1 MNGHLSHVWT
11 GILILVSALVSG
23 CGIGVQDLRS
33 SANSAVHGNIM
44 GGQQAVSGSTIQI
57 YAAGNT
63 GYGSASSALLST
75 PAMSDANGGFT
86 ITTPYTCPST
96 STPAYIVAQGG
107 NPGLGGTVNNGALT
121 LMAALGP
128 CGNLSP
134 STHVI
139 INEVTTVAAVWAL
152 APFMTAYDHV
162 GSSSTNATGLPNAFA
177 MAANL
182 ASADHGQSPGDAPS
196 GSTIPVPEIYTLAN
210 ILASCINTDGSTD
223 STMPCGKLFT
233 VVTPMGASAPTET
246 VGAALDI
253 ALHPDSNGSVFGS
266 MSPLFQ
272 LVSSTGPFQP
282 TLTTAPNDWTVA
294 ANFATGGSTTNG
306 VAIDNA
312 GNAFVVDSSALR
324 ELSPAGTLL
333 GSYSSMAGDSVALDD
348 SENIWVGGAGV
359 VKKMPATLSTP
370 ASFPFGLQDNGFND
384 VIGLALDGF
393 GNAWY
398 TCDNCFTMGKLS
410 PSGTF
415 SGPYGASSDFHSTF
429 VAIDPSE
436 NAWKGTLVGDIS
448 IVNNSGTSVGS
459 APYNCS
465 NCGDPS
471 AAAIDAN
478 GMAWIGAASSLLRF
492 ATSGTFTSYSLF
504 SGAGGGLYE
513 PYGVAVDG
521 ADNIWIA
528 NGMNESNAYTGALSE
543 FTNSGMAVTP
553 TLGYVS
559 NTMATAHYAAIDGS
573 GNVWVG
579 NTGNGSVTVFV
590 GVATPVVTPLALGL
604 KNGTLATKP

>member
-1 MNGHLSHVWT
+1 MNISHAVWA
-11 GILILVSALVSG
+11 GVLIVFGTVLTG
-23 CGIGVQDLRS
+23 CGAGAPDLS
-33 SANSAVHGNIM
+33 SSTNAALQGRIM
-44 GGQQAVSGSTIQI
+44 GGQQPVSGSTIQI

-63 GYGSASSALLST
+63 GYGTASAALLST

-86 ITTPYTCPST
+86 ITTPYTCPSA

-107 NPGLGGTVNNGALT
+107 NPGLGGTVNNTALI

-162 GSSSTNATGLPNAFA
+162 GSSSTNAAGLTNAFS

-182 ASADHGQSPGDAPS
+182 ASFDRGQSPGDAPA
-196 GSTIPVPEIYTLAN
+196 GATIPYAELNTLAN
-210 ILASCINTDGSTD
+210 ILASCVNTDGSTD
-223 STMPCGKLFT
+223 STMPCGKLFN
-233 VVTPMGASAPTET
+233 VVTPAGGTAPKET

-253 ALHPDSNGSVFGS
+253 ALHPGSNGSVLGS

-272 LVSSTGPFQP
+272 LSSSTGPFQP
-282 TLTTAPNDWTVA
+282 TLATAPNDWTVA
-294 ANFATGGSTTNG
+294 VNFATGGSTTNG

-312 GNAFVVDSSALR
+312 GNAFVVDPSALR

-359 VKKMPATLSTP
+359 VKKMPATFSTP
-370 ASFPFGLQDNGFND
+370 ASFPFGLQDNGFSD
-384 VIGLALDGF
+384 VIGLALDGY

-398 TCDNCFTMGKLS
+398 TCDYCFTMGKLS

-429 VAIDPSE
+429 VVIDPSE
-436 NAWKGTLVGDIS
+436 NAWKGTLVGNIS
-448 IVNNSGTSVGS
+448 IVNNSGASVGS

-465 NCGDPS
+465 TCGDPS

-478 GMAWIGAASSLLRF
+478 GVAWIGAASSLLRF
-492 ATSGTFTSYSLF
+492 TTAGTYTNYSVF
-504 SGAGGGLYE
+504 SGAGGGLFDA
-513 PYGVAVDG
+513 YGVAIDG
-521 ADNIWIA
+521 ADNVWVA
-528 NGMNESNAYTGALSE
+528 NGMNASNAYTGALSE
-543 FTNSGMAVTP
+543 FTNGGMAVTP

-573 GNVWVG
+573 GNVWIG

-604 KNGTLATKP
+604 KSGTLATKP